1 MKNLIIRE
9 YSIEDYDSLIKLWN
23 LSELPYKPKGR
34 DSKENITK
42 EIKQKRSFFL
52 LMELEGELIG
62 SILATHDGRKGWI
75 NRLAILPEY
84 RKSGFAT
91 KLIKEA
97 EKKLI
102 NAGIGII
109 ACLIENWNTS
119 SMKFFKK
126 SGYKSHI
133 DIIYFTKRI
142 YEDI

>member
-34 DSKENITK
+34 DKKENITK
-42 EIKQKRSFFL
+42 EIKQKRSIFL
-52 LMELEGELIG
+52 LLELEGELIG

-109 ACLIENWNTS
+109 ACLIEDWNTS

-142 YEDI
+142 HEDI

>member
-52 LMELEGELIG
+52 LLELEEELIG

-84 RKSGFAT
+84 RESGFAT

-109 ACLIENWNTS
+109 ACLIEDWNIS
-119 SMKFFKK
+119 SMKLFKK
-126 SGYKSHI
+126 SGYKSHREV
-133 DIIYFTKRI
+133 IYFTKRI
-142 YEDI
+142 NEDI